1 VSSNCILVRIHRASD
16 TSSQTTARAGRV
28 LLPRE
33 ERRDAILRAAAT
45 AFAGAGFAGT
55 SMEDV
60 AAACGITKLIVY
72 RHFDSKEALYRAV
85 LEQVSQRQVQV
96 FLDNVLEGAESL
108 GFRTFLTVAREH
120 PDGFVLLWR
129 HAYREPQF
137 AAYAQEFRD
146 KAVDVAR
153 SRLTAVGVAHPALA
167 AWAPEAAIDHMVST
181 VLAWLEHGDSTADDE
196 LLAVA
201 SAGLRGMVQG
211 WVTTT

>member
-1 VSSNCILVRIHRASD
+1 VLLGADGSVNTNCILGRIQTAS
-16 TSSQTTARAGRV
+16 RR

-45 AFAGAGFAGT
+45 AFAHTGFAAT

-72 RHFDSKEALYRAV
+72 RHFASKEELYRAV
-85 LEQVSQRQVQV
+85 LEEVSQRQVQV
-96 FLDNVLEGAESL
+96 FLDNVLEGSQAL
-108 GFRTFLTVAREH
+108 GLRTFLTVAREH

-137 AAYAQEFRD
+137 AAYAREFRE

-153 SRLTAVGVAHPALA
+153 TPLARVFPGRSALGRWA
-167 AWAPEAAIDHMVST
+167 AESFIDQMVSM
-181 VLAWLEHGDSTADDE
+181 VLAWLEHGEPGADE
-196 LLAVA
+196 AFLV
-201 SAGLRGMVQG
+201 SGTAGLRAMVGAWQDPS
-211 WVTTT
+211 TPA

>member
-1 VSSNCILVRIHRASD
+1 VRIQKAKTR
-16 TSSQTTARAGRV
+16 

-45 AFAGAGFAGT
+45 AFARAGFAAT
-55 SMEDV
+55 SMDDV

-85 LEQVSQRQVQV
+85 LEAVSQRQVQV
-96 FLDNVLEGAESL
+96 FLDNVLGGSQTL
-108 GFRTFLTVAREH
+108 GLGTFLTVAREH

-137 AAYAQEFRD
+137 AAYAREFRE

-153 SRLTAVGVAHPALA
+153 TPLAGVAAARPELA
-167 AWAPEAAIDHMVST
+167 AWAPQAVIDHMVSA
-181 VLAWLEHGDSTADDE
+181 VLAWLEHGDPSADPAF
-196 LLAVA
+196 LAVA
-201 SAGLRGMVQG
+201 TGGLRAMVEA
-211 WVTTT
+211 WPR

>member
-1 VSSNCILVRIHRASD
+1 VRIQPASPPR
-16 TSSQTTARAGRV
+16 T
-28 LLPRE
+28 LLKKE

-45 AFAGAGFAGT
+45 AFAHAGFAAT

-72 RHFDSKEALYRAV
+72 RHFDSKEELYRAV

-96 FLDNVLEGAESL
+96 FLDNVLDGSQSL
-108 GFRTFLTVAREH
+108 GLRTFLTVAREH

-137 AAYAQEFRD
+137 TAYAREFRD

-153 SRLTAVGVAHPALA
+153 TPLAAVAGNRPALA
-167 AWAPEAAIDHMVST
+167 GWAPEAFIDQMVSM
-181 VLAWLEHGDSTADDE
+181 VLVWLERGDPADDE
-196 LLAVA
+196 AFLATA
-201 SAGLRGMVQG
+201 TAGLRAMVEA
-211 WVTTT
+211 WR

>member
-1 VSSNCILVRIHRASD
+1 MRIHRA
-16 TSSQTTARAGRV
+16 TPRT
-28 LLPRE
+28 LLPKE
-33 ERRDAILRAAAT
+33 ERRDAILRAAAK
-45 AFAGAGFAGT
+45 AFARAGFAAT

-72 RHFDSKEALYRAV
+72 RHFDSKEELYRAV
-85 LEQVSQRQVQV
+85 LEEVSQRQVQV

-137 AAYAQEFRD
+137 AAYAREFRD

-167 AWAPEAAIDHMVST
+167 TWAPETVIDHMVST
-181 VLAWLEHGDSTADDE
+181 VLAWLDHGDPSADDE

-201 SAGLRGMVQG
+201 SAGLRGLVQG
-211 WVTTT
+211 WVSA

>member
-1 VSSNCILVRIHRASD
+1 VRIQQA
-16 TSSQTTARAGRV
+16 TTTRT
-28 LLPRE
+28 LLPRA

-45 AFAGAGFAGT
+45 AFAHTGFAAT

-72 RHFDSKEALYRAV
+72 RHFGSKEELYRAV

-96 FLDNVLEGAESL
+96 FLDNVLEGTAPL
-108 GFRTFLTVAREH
+108 GLRTFLAVGREH

-137 AAYAQEFRD
+137 AAYAEEFRD

-153 SRLTAVGVAHPALA
+153 TPLA
-167 AWAPEAAIDHMVST
+167 AVLGGRPTLADWAPHALIDQMVSM
-181 VLAWLEHGDSTADDE
+181 VLAWLDHGDPAADDE
-196 LLAVA
+196 FLATAGV
-201 SAGLRGMVQG
+201 GLRAMVAAMH
-211 WVTTT
+211 